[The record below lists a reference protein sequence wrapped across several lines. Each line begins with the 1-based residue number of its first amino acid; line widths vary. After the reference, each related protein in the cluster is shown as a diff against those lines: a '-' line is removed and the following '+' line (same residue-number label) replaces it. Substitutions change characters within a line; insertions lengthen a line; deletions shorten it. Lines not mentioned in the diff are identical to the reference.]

1 MASNECVACDC
12 SCERVLRVFVGA
24 VRDLYVGVIQL
35 GTLGLASVR
44 LVCLNASGCTAAV
57 CHLSADHS
65 TGVLWC

>member
-1 MASNECVACDC
+1 MASNECVACDR
-12 SCERVLRVFVGA
+12 SCERVLQVFVGA

-35 GTLGLASVR
+35 GTLGVGFCSPGVSECER
-44 LVCLNASGCTAAV
+44 LYG